1 MKKISF
7 SFIYHIT
14 KYDWCFYL
22 IPTLV
27 VWTPRT
33 YFYEISINFLLWE
46 LNVRIRT
53 KKE

>member
-7 SFIYHIT
+7 SFRYLIT

-33 YFYEISINFLLWE
+33 DFYEISINFLLWE
-46 LNVRIRT
+46 LNIRIRT
-53 KKE
+53 KKK